1 MEHPRWGNPVEA
13 AFAAQGETVT
23 EQEQAPQEPAGDAG
37 SFDKETVPEDEFLR
51 VLDEAVAGL
60 ERSETPYVFIG
71 SIPTVLLGKPRW
83 AEGEEDIDFFVKR
96 ENARGALETLGKA
109 GFMTQQT
116 FPQWLYKGKKDG
128 VVVDIIFRSSGDVY
142 LDDEMLERAVE
153 ADFKGRKVRLAPPED
168 MALMKALA
176 HSRDTPTYW
185 HDAVG
190 ILSRSEI
197 DWDYLV
203 RRALR
208 HGARRMLSLLIYAES
223 NDLVVPDWVIEK
235 FVAEIYGK

>member
-1 MEHPRWGNPVEA
+1 
-13 AFAAQGETVT
+13 VT
-23 EQEQAPQEPAGDAG
+23 EQEQLPAEQEAGEPI
-37 SFDKETVPEDEFLR
+37 SFDKETVPQEEFLR
-51 VLDEAVAGL
+51 VLDEAVAAV
-60 ERSETPYVFIG
+60 ERSDIPYVFIG

-96 ENARGALETLGKA
+96 EDARAALEALGRA
-109 GFMTQQT
+109 GFATQET
-116 FPQWLYKGKKDG
+116 YPQWLYKGKKEG
-128 VVVDIIFRSSGDVY
+128 VVVDVIFRSSGDVY
-142 LDDEMLERAVE
+142 L
-153 ADFKGRKVRLAPPED
+153 RLAPAVD

-185 HDAVG
+185 HDAMG
-190 ILSRSEI
+190 ILSQSAI

-203 RRALR
+203 HRALR

-235 FVAEIYGK
+235 LVAEIYEK

>member
-1 MEHPRWGNPVEA
+1 
-13 AFAAQGETVT
+13 VT
-23 EQEQAPQEPAGDAG
+23 EQEPTPQEPSGEQV
-37 SFDKETVPEDEFLR
+37 SFSKETVPDEQFLH
-51 VLDEAVAGL
+51 VLDEAIAAVQRDGI
-60 ERSETPYVFIG
+60 PYVSIG

-83 AEGEEDIDFFVKR
+83 SEGEEDVDFFVKR
-96 ENARGALETLGKA
+96 EDARAALEALGQA
-109 GFMTQQT
+109 GFATQET

-128 VVVDIIFRSSGDVY
+128 VVVDIIFRSTGDIY
-142 LDDEMLERAVE
+142 LDEEMLDRAID
-153 ADFKGRKVRLAPPED
+153 ADFKGRKVKLAPPED
-168 MALMKALA
+168 IAIMKALA

-190 ILSRSEI
+190 ILSESEI

-223 NDLVVPDWVIEK
+223 NDLVVPDGVIEK
-235 FVAEIYGK
+235 LVAEIYGK

>member
-1 MEHPRWGNPVEA
+1 M
-13 AFAAQGETVT
+13 T
-23 EQEQAPQEPAGDAG
+23 EQEQTPQEPAEGPV
-37 SFDKETVPEDEFLR
+37 SFDKETVPEEQFLR
-51 VLDEAVAGL
+51 VLDEAVAAM
-60 ERSETPYVFIG
+60 ERSDTPYVFIG

-96 ENARGALETLGKA
+96 ENARSALEALAAA
-109 GFMTQQT
+109 GFATQET

-128 VVVDIIFRSSGDVY
+128 VVVDVIFRSSGDVY
-142 LDDEMLERAVE
+142 MDDETLERAVV

-168 MALMKALA
+168 LALMKALA

-190 ILSRSEI
+190 ILSRSDI
-197 DWDYLV
+197 DWEYLV

-223 NDLVVPDWVIEK
+223 NDLVVPDWVIDK
-235 FVAEIYGK
+235 LVAEIYGK

>member
-1 MEHPRWGNPVEA
+1 MGERCRDGI
-13 AFAAQGETVT
+13 FAVQGATVT
-23 EQEQAPQEPAGDAG
+23 EQEQTPQEPPGEHV
-37 SFDKETVPEDEFLR
+37 SFDKETVPEEQFLR
-51 VLDEAVAGL
+51 VLDEAVAAV
-60 ERSETPYVFIG
+60 ERTDTPYVFIG

-96 ENARGALETLGKA
+96 EHARPALEALATA
-109 GFMTQQT
+109 GFATQET

-128 VVVDIIFRSSGDVY
+128 VVVDVIFRSSGDVY

-153 ADFKGRKVRLAPPED
+153 AEFKGRKVRLAPPED
-168 MALMKALA
+168 MALLKALA

-208 HGARRMLSLLIYAES
+208 HGARRMLSLLVYAES

-235 FVAEIYGK
+235 LVSEIYGA